1 MKVYLVYT
9 KETDTS
15 NTKLEKIFGTEELAQ
30 RFAEEVF
37 EKVVFVHIECWNVVN

>member
-15 NTKLEKIFGTEELAQ
+15 NTKLEKIFGSEELAQ
-30 RFAEEVF
+30 KFAEEVF
-37 EKVVFVHIECWNVVN
+37 DKVVFVHIECWNVIN